1 MIRAFLTIVLPLL
14 LPTALYLLW
23 AIAMRGAQ
31 AAGITAALRE
41 LPWLWLAAAGVG
53 LLVLVLIMVAV
64 GFGRSADTAHYVPPH
79 NVDGKIVPGHVE
91 PGPAPDL

>member
-31 AAGITAALRE
+31 AAGITGALRD
-41 LPWLWLAAAGVG
+41 LPWLRLAAAGIAL
-53 LLVLVLIMVAV
+53 LLVVLIVVAL
-64 GFGRSADTAHYVPPH
+64 GFGRSADTAHYVPPR
-79 NVDGKIVPGHVE
+79 NVGGKIVPGHVE
-91 PGPAPDL
+91 PGPAPDF

>member
-23 AIAMRGAQ
+23 AIAMRRAQ
-31 AAGITAALRE
+31 TAGVTDILRGLPWPWLGAAGIAL
-41 LPWLWLAAAGVG
+41 LAAV
-53 LLVLVLIMVAV
+53 LVLVAF
-64 GFGRSADTAHYVPPH
+64 GFGRSADTAHYVPPRTI
-79 NVDGKIVPGHVE
+79 DGKIVPGHIE